1 VELFGFDGA
10 LEYFDVV
17 TVIDFEMEGA
27 GFLQES
33 AGVAFEIGTVEA
45 EEIGIRRSAGCL
57 CCRDST
63 KQQGC
68 DADLARGLHKQTVR
82 PDTRARDKRE
92 NALIRRRPSGA

>member
-1 VELFGFDGA
+1 
-10 LEYFDVV
+10 
-17 TVIDFEMEGA
+17 
-27 GFLQES
+27 
-33 AGVAFEIGTVEA
+33 
-45 EEIGIRRSAGCL
+45 L